1 MKISKMNWLLIA
13 VIGVLTLCSSSCT
26 KEDDSP
32 TKKEDYESLIV
43 GKWRQYRYVT
53 YDKYGNVLRDKN
65 TTEYM
70 TITFQGDGTIIVQDP
85 EYYID
90 SYAYEIFRNILTVTY
105 EDGYKDECIIIKLTE
120 EDLIIEYDEGYDQQ
134 YTQLY
139 YGRVY

>member
-43 GKWRQYRYVT
+43 GKWRPYRYVH
-53 YDKYGNVLRDKN
+53 YDKYGNVVRDKYE
-65 TTEYM
+65 TQDW
-70 TITFQGDGTIIVQDP
+70 TITFQGDGTGKIEEP
-85 EYYID
+85 EYID
-90 SYAYEIFRNILTVTY
+90 SFSYRIFRNILTVTY
-105 EDGYKDECIIIKLTE
+105 EDGDEEEGIIIKLTE
-120 EDLIIEYDEGYDQQ
+120 EDLVLEVEDGYYEQEYEH
-134 YTQLY
+134 LY